1 MTQAPGPPAQFQP
14 PMTPALVVRRAA
26 LEQNL
31 AAMQGLCDAA
41 GVKLRPQLLP
51 ATISYLNAGARTIRG
66 WLQQQRARAVH
77 FNHEADFANYN
88 SPQDMENPSC

>member
-41 GVKLRPQLLP
+41 GVKLR
-51 ATISYLNAGARTIRG
+51 AHGKM
-66 WLQQQRARAVH
+66 H
-77 FNHEADFANYN
+77 K
-88 SPQDMENPSC
+88 C

>member
-1 MTQAPGPPAQFQP
+1 MGPPTDFQP

-41 GVKLRPQLLP
+41 GVKLRAHGKMHKCSTLGRRQ
-51 ATISYLNAGARTIRG
+51 A
-66 WLQQQRARAVH
+66 
-77 FNHEADFANYN
+77 
-88 SPQDMENPSC
+88 C